1 MNTWRNNIFDER
13 KSPENIPPT
22 TSIKNILNQSG
33 LRSNQNFYDPI
44 RQESSFRP
52 VRSIIR
58 DFENNG
64 EDFKEERRRMQDET
78 RRLRNQNNNINNFNN
93 NINNFNNDRC

>member
-1 MNTWRNNIFDER
+1 MNTWRNNIFDKR

-22 TSIKNILNQSG
+22 TSIQNILNQSG
-33 LRSNQNFYDPI
+33 LRSNHNFYDPI

-58 DFENNG
+58 DFENKG
-64 EDFKEERRRMQDET
+64 EDFKKEERRRMQDET
-78 RRLRNQNNNINNFNN
+78 RRLRYQNTLVYRKGTF
-93 NINNFNNDRC
+93 